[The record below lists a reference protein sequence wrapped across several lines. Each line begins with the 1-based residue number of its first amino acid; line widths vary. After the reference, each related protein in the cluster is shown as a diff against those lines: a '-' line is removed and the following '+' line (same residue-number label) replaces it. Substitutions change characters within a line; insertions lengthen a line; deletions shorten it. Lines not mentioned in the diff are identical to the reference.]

1 MSKVT
6 DCARALGEAIVASEE
21 YKNMQVTEQ
30 AAMSDPTVAELMARY
45 MELKQALG
53 DAMCQPDADPEVI
66 SRYGQEMDE
75 IQQTLNNMPSI
86 DAMTSSR
93 KAFSAMMNQVIND
106 PHYYPKDIDNY
117 DDSVEY
123 VREICIKRAEFIE
136 ARMESY
142 AKVFNYKVN

>member
-45 MELKQALG
+45 LELKNALG
-53 DAMCQPDADPEVI
+53 DAMCQPDADAEVI
-66 SRYGQEMDE
+66 SRYGKEMDE
-75 IQQTLNNMPSI
+75 VQQTLTAIPAV

-93 KAFSAMMNQVIND
+93 QQFSELMNQVNRIL
-106 PHYYPKDIDNY
+106 
-117 DDSVEY
+117 
-123 VREICIKRAEFIE
+123 EFIITGE
-136 ARMESY
+136 LPQSGGCSG
-142 AKVFNYKVN
+142 NCSGCSGCH